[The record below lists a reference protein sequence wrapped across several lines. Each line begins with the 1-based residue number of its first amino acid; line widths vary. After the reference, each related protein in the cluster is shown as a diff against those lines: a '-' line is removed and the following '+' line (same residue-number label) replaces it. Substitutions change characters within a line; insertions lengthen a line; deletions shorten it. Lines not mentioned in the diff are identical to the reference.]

1 MELNI
6 AEMRSKAAEQE
17 AAREEAFKKG
27 LEANKERDCK
37 ENEKLQ
43 ALLNRAG
50 KKAAE
55 ETRAAMEA
63 EVDTAIENAKAEIK
77 VEYAQKHGVA
87 ECDSH
92 REPLKK
98 MLGSLFGVRNE

>member
-6 AEMRSKAAEQE
+6 AEMRAKAAEQE
-17 AAREEAFKKG
+17 AAREEAIKKWF
-27 LEANKERDCK
+27 EAYRER
-37 ENEKLQ
+37 ESNEQEKFQ

-63 EVDTAIENAKAEIK
+63 EIETAIENAKAEIK
-77 VEYAQKHGVA
+77 AEYAQKHGVA
-87 ECDSH
+87 ECDSQ
-92 REPLKK
+92 REPIKK
-98 MLGSLFGVRNE
+98 ILGGLFGGKK

>member
-6 AEMRSKAAEQE
+6 AEMRAKAAEQE

-27 LEANKERDCK
+27 LEAYRERESKEQ
-37 ENEKLQ
+37 EKWQ

-50 KKAAE
+50 EKAAE

-77 VEYAQKHGVA
+77 AEYAQKHGVA
-87 ECDSH
+87 ECDSQ

-98 MLGSLFGVRNE
+98 MLGGLFVGKK

>member
-6 AEMRSKAAEQE
+6 AEMRAKAAEQE

-27 LEANKERDCK
+27 LEADRERESKEK
-37 ENEKLQ
+37 WQ

-50 KKAAE
+50 EKAAE

-77 VEYAQKHGVA
+77 AKYAQNHGVA
-87 ECDSH
+87 ECDSQ
-92 REPLKK
+92 RELLKK
-98 MLGSLFGVRNE
+98 MLGGLFEGKK

>member
-6 AEMRSKAAEQE
+6 AEMRAEAAEQE
-17 AAREEAFKKG
+17 AFKKW
-27 LEANKERDCK
+27 LEANKEREHK

-50 KKAAE
+50 EKAAE

-77 VEYAQKHGVA
+77 AEYAQKHGVS
-87 ECDSH
+87 ECDSQ

-98 MLGSLFGVRNE
+98 MLGGLFGAR